1 MKSTENVFIN
11 ALALLPRPTGT
22 QRELVHLIELIPGVT
37 LWGMNPSIP
46 FMNKNGASCNSIQTF
61 YKKFIRFLSDFF
73 PPFCQSFS
81 VRQIEVRAQREASSK
96 WRIHLPSLSIGREQ
110 RADVQR
116 RQPQYRW
123 HQVSLSSCPSPA
135 WWDCSQWRRSS
146 VKLRLFLWRSYLL
159 IDGFMARAN
168 VAFLNNLCCNCC
180 GQLLYNRN
188 CYFYIDSTI
197 NSLKDIRPGLMKF
210 LTRSLGGENNYC

>member
-116 RQPQYRW
+116 RQPQYR
-123 HQVSLSSCPSPA
+123 
-135 WWDCSQWRRSS
+135 
-146 VKLRLFLWRSYLL
+146 
-159 IDGFMARAN
+159 
-168 VAFLNNLCCNCC
+168 
-180 GQLLYNRN
+180 
-188 CYFYIDSTI
+188 
-197 NSLKDIRPGLMKF
+197 
-210 LTRSLGGENNYC
+210 